1 MIINKES
8 PFQPGDPVKPEYF
21 EGRKQLI
28 EEYLLFLNQST
39 YGNPQHLF
47 INGKRG
53 MGKSSFADYLISCAK
68 NRFDWNTCI

>member
-53 MGKSSFADYLISCAK
+53 YGKILICRLFNLMCQK
-68 NRFDWNTCI
+68 QLI